1 MLNHVPNARKQRDT
15 NGTGV
20 ALATVKDTVNVK
32 VVEPNSND

>member
-1 MLNHVPNARKQRDT
+1 MLNHAPNVRKQRDI

-32 VVEPNSND
+32 VVELNSND